1 MKQLEGR
8 FVQLLGVF
16 FLFLFFFL
24 LGGGF
29 IVVLNGKEG
38 LALQVLHLLPVL
50 RIHNTT
56 VSIGEWEQ
64 QRYRILRE
72 QSQVLEDIFLK
83 SLINVVDLVRAQ

>member
-16 FLFLFFFL
+16 LFLFFFFL

-50 RIHNTT
+50 SIHNTT
-56 VSIGEWEQ
+56 VSIGEWEL